1 MEEDDEINRDWLDWT
16 YSAATFSVFLSI
28 LYFYS
33 SLSRFLMVMGATVV
47 MYLHHV
53 GWFPFRQRPVQNLP
67 NDGPPPEAV
76 NQDPNNNL
84 QEGPEAEMEN
94 PNRLPHARNV
104 VDGERTSPSFM
115 STAWLVFKT
124 FFASL
129 LPEGP
134 PAIAN

>member
-1 MEEDDEINRDWLDWT
+1 METGEQARQDIVLWT
-16 YSAATFSVFLSI
+16 LPAPGARGYLCLCPAQSGVEQVLTAFSLFH
-28 LYFYS
+28 Y
-33 SLSRFLMVMGATVV
+33 
-47 MYLHHV
+47 
-53 GWFPFRQRPVQNLP
+53 Q
-67 NDGPPPEAV
+67 
-76 NQDPNNNL
+76 

-94 PNRLPHARNV
+94 PNRLPPDRNAV
-104 VDGERTSPSFM
+104 AGEHTSPSFM

>member
-1 MEEDDEINRDWLDWT
+1 MGHEGPGVT
-16 YSAATFSVFLSI
+16 SATAQHVLLWIPVLTALS
-28 LYFYS
+28 LFHY
-33 SLSRFLMVMGATVV
+33 R
-47 MYLHHV
+47 
-53 GWFPFRQRPVQNLP
+53 
-67 NDGPPPEAV
+67 
-76 NQDPNNNL
+76 

-94 PNRLPHARNV
+94 PNRLPHDRNV